1 MKQVLPALE
10 KLEVKHGSVIY
21 LLMDVPEI
29 SDGTEKVLI
38 IDTCYDIGYDRCND
52 NIV

>member
-1 MKQVLPALE
+1 MI
-10 KLEVKHGSVIY
+10 GSVIY

-29 SDGTEKVLI
+29 SEGTEKVLI
-38 IDTCYDIGYDRCND
+38 VDTRYDIGYDSCND